1 MIKYI
6 NNAINFIVKQMKQYN
21 QSGLYLLYSDKGM
34 GKTTISEGFKEL
46 YANTLLF
53 KCNSIY
59 DIVNN
64 LSKPRTKE
72 NFNLNTHLLKPIIKN
87 VKKNYIETIIF
98 DVDVEANKD
107 LFDFIYKIYD
117 TIYEQGIY
125 INVIILIDSKTYHF
139 YQHDFA
145 EYRRL
150 YYLQPLKKWGESDF
164 VALCKSDEQ
173 YNFTA
178 AQLNL
183 IQQYSLGNAGN
194 FLRHINML
202 KYYKYL
208 TLKNKQWELIPNANL
223 EETLQEEYSEIVQK
237 KYNELPE
244 YLKNIIQR
252 TSVVGYIFQNDVLK
266 GAYKITNAKKL
277 IRQIE
282 LLTDLLY
289 YTDKELENGKFDSED
304 IPLQIEKMINQESLM
319 SWCTALVDYY
329 EKKIEKTKLISLERC
344 RLKEKCI
351 VYYQKIGNNEKEIF
365 HYLTLIPLKFNLG
378 QFRSAIDMSKKLAQ
392 ITNDIYAYKE
402 INAYCLYTQVQINK
416 AIANYTEAIKCLD
429 NYILL
434 ITNGESLISE
444 EILAL
449 KAELLYDVGDIQSAY
464 DIFSTL
470 YTSNNNNDPNLMVNI
485 ISMLSS
491 IEETLNNDNYINH
504 FNKALAYSKDN
515 NMDSEYYKLLRK
527 ANMAHYGENSIV
539 LMENAKRY
547 FNNNNLI
554 CELIMVYHNI
564 GTESLFYETTID
576 TAYDKLKSSY
586 KIAKEYGFSQLSYID
601 NSMAINLIIK
611 GHYKDALEI
620 LNRLLTYEEED
631 FSIISFLLN
640 KVTCL
645 RKLNQFSEASE
656 YLSMAENLNKQ
667 PKNNIPFFTSQ
678 IIIQKA
684 YFFLHEKQYDDAFEK
699 LQEYFRH
706 NYNDRAGN
714 IVSIKI
720 VLKKLC
726 DMLKVSYPSVI
737 VNFSDTYD
745 TVTQRIAE
753 NHLVLCEIM
762 FWE

>member
-6 NNAINFIVKQMKQYN
+6 RNAINLIAEQIKQNN

-34 GKTTISEGFKEL
+34 GKTTISEGFKEI
-46 YANTLLF
+46 YTNTLLF

-59 DIVNN
+59 DIVNT
-64 LSKPRTKE
+64 LSKQRAKE
-72 NFNLNTHLLKPIIKN
+72 NFDLYAHFLKPIIKK
-87 VKKNYIETIIF
+87 VKKNHIETLIF
-98 DVDVEANKD
+98 DVDVPSNKD
-107 LFDFIYKIYD
+107 LFDFINKTFDAIYK
-117 TIYEQGIY
+117 QGIH
-125 INVIILIDSKTYHF
+125 INVIILMDSKSYHN
-139 YQHDFA
+139 YQHVFS

-150 YYLQPLKKWGESDF
+150 IYLQQLRKWDSVDF
-164 VALCKSDEQ
+164 EELCKGDEQ
-173 YNFTA
+173 YNFTVS
-178 AQLNL
+178 QLNL

-194 FLRHINML
+194 FFQHLNML

-208 TLKNKQWELIPNANL
+208 TIKNKQWELNSNANL

-237 KYNELPE
+237 KYAELPE
-244 YLKNIIQR
+244 DLKSIIQR
-252 TSVVGYIFQNDVLK
+252 TSVVGYMFQNDVLK
-266 GAYKITNAKKL
+266 GAYKITNVKKL

-289 YTDKELENGKFDSED
+289 YTDKELENGKFESED
-304 IPLQIEKMINQESLM
+304 IPPQIEKMIDQESLM

-329 EKKIEKTKLISLERC
+329 ENKIEKTKLISLERC

-351 VYYQKIGNNEKEIF
+351 LYYQKTGNIEKEIY

-378 QFRSAIDMSKKLAQ
+378 QFRSAIDLSKKLAKKT
-392 ITNDIYAYKE
+392 IDNYEYKE
-402 INAYCLYTQVQINK
+402 IYYYCIYIQVQINK

-429 NYILL
+429 SYILL
-434 ITNGESLISE
+434 ITNDESLISE
-444 EILAL
+444 ELLAL

-470 YTSNNNNDPNLMVNI
+470 YTNNSTNDPNIRVNI
-485 ISMLSS
+485 VSMLSS
-491 IEETLNNDNYINH
+491 IEETLSNDNYINH
-504 FNKALAYSKDN
+504 FNEALAYSKDN
-515 NMDSEYYKLLRK
+515 NLDREYYKLLRK
-527 ANMAHYGENSIV
+527 ANMAHSGENSIV

-547 FNNNNLI
+547 FSNNNLI
-554 CELIMVYHNI
+554 RELIMVHHNI
-564 GTESLFYETTID
+564 GTESLFYEATINLAD
-576 TAYDKLKSSY
+576 NELKSSY
-586 KIAKEYGFSQLSYID
+586 KMAKECGFSQLSYID
-601 NSMAINLIIK
+601 NSMAIHLIIK
-611 GHYKDALEI
+611 GYYKEALEI
-620 LNRLLTYEEED
+620 LNRLLTYDEED

-645 RKLNQFSEASE
+645 RKLNQFFEASE
-656 YLSMAENLNKQ
+656 YLSMAEKLNKQ

-684 YFFLHEKQYDDAFEK
+684 YLFLHEKQYNNAFDK
-699 LQEYFRH
+699 LQEYFKY
-706 NYNDRAGN
+706 NYNDRVGN

-726 DMLKVSYPSVI
+726 DILKYSYPSVI
-737 VNFSDTYD
+737 VNFGDTYD

-753 NHLVLCEIM
+753 NHLVLCELM